1 MKNWHIYK
9 RLFKFLK
16 PYKTRF
22 IEAIIAM
29 VFIAGLTSFRVYLLK
44 PGMDRLIKS
53 KEIKILLFF
62 SLLLIIA
69 TVLHATFSY
78 IQAYLLSYI
87 GQKITIDLRNKVYA
101 NLQKLSLVYFITR
114 PTGEILSRL
123 TNDIG
128 YIQIALTMVPTKF
141 IRDGL
146 TCISLFGL
154 LLYLNWK
161 WTLFMLLF
169 FPLILYPISVFSRKM
184 RKTALKTQEKIA
196 SVYALISEKI
206 SGIKVIKAF
215 AQEPREIEKMKKVNQ
230 EFFNVMM
237 KLLRTQVLQRPVLEV
252 ITYTLSIFLIF
263 FVFYSLFRGVVSAGT
278 ATAYIAAMIS
288 FYTPIKNLADLNK
301 QIQTALACGERVFE
315 LLDKKPDVKESPQPL
330 EFKDFKKSIKFENV
344 SFFYTLKNK
353 ALRKIAIKNINF
365 EIKRGEIFAIVGPS
379 GGGKTTIVN
388 LIPRFFDPT
397 NGRITIDGIDIRNF
411 KISSLRKKIGIVTQD
426 VILFNDT
433 IKANIAYGF
442 PKASMEQIKWAA
454 KLANADG
461 FIAELPEKYDTQIGE
476 RGATLSGGQAQRI
489 CIARAIIGN
498 PPILIFDEATS
509 SLDTES
515 ELQIQKAIQ
524 NIQKDRTTIV
534 VAHRLSTVRKA
545 NKIIV
550 VCDGEIVEEGTHT
563 ELLKTGQVYK
573 RLYELQF
580 QA

>member
-1 MKNWHIYK
+1 
-9 RLFKFLK
+9 
-16 PYKTRF
+16 
-22 IEAIIAM
+22 
-29 VFIAGLTSFRVYLLK
+29 
-44 PGMDRLIKS
+44 
-53 KEIKILLFF
+53 
-62 SLLLIIA
+62 
-69 TVLHATFSY
+69 
-78 IQAYLLSYI
+78 
-87 GQKITIDLRNKVYA
+87 
-101 NLQKLSLVYFITR
+101 
-114 PTGEILSRL
+114 
-123 TNDIG
+123 
-128 YIQIALTMVPTKF
+128 
-141 IRDGL
+141 
-146 TCISLFGL
+146 
-154 LLYLNWK
+154 
-161 WTLFMLLF
+161 
-169 FPLILYPISVFSRKM
+169 
-184 RKTALKTQEKIA
+184 
-196 SVYALISEKI
+196 
-206 SGIKVIKAF
+206 
-215 AQEPREIEKMKKVNQ
+215 
-230 EFFNVMM
+230 
-237 KLLRTQVLQRPVLEV
+237 
-252 ITYTLSIFLIF
+252 
-263 FVFYSLFRGVVSAGT
+263 
-278 ATAYIAAMIS
+278 MIS

-461 FIAELPEKYDTQIGE
+461 FIEELPEKYDTQIGE